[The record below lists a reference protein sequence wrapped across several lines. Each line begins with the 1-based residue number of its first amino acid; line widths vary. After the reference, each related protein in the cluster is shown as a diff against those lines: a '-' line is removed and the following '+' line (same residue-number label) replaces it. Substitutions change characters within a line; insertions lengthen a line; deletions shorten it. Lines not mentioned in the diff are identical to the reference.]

1 MAVSCQ
7 LSVVR
12 KIDHKLEV
20 CGTEVSGQKE
30 SRSGDRSYRR
40 AVSGWRSAV
49 SGQKSRDREI
59 APTEDRKSYK
69 ESRDREIAP
78 TEERLAVG
86 GQWSEESRSGDRS
99 YRRAVGGWRSVVRRS
114 RDREIAPT
122 EDRKRSGIGVASYK
136 ESRDRE
142 IAPTKKVIKNPIFHH
157 ASTPCC
163 AKLAIYVVFLSSLGF
178 KSQYLCAFYKF

>member
-1 MAVSCQ
+1 MPAPFCFNGGWRLAV
-7 LSVVR
+7 
-12 KIDHKLEV
+12 
-20 CGTEVSGQKE
+20 GGQRSEE

-40 AVSGWRSAV
+40 AVSGWWLAV

-59 APTEDRKSYK
+59 APTE
-69 ESRDREIAP
+69 EG
-78 TEERLAVG
+78 LAVG

-178 KSQYLCAFYKF
+178 KSQYLCAFYEF